1 MITAMQQ
8 QLRTGLFLLL
18 TLSTAVLSAAC
29 SEADDT
35 DDSSGTGGDS
45 AGTGGD
51 SAVDPQFPTNT
62 SEASVAA
69 FLEAESYK
77 SWAGDAE
84 IRVGGS
90 VNVHGDNLRVYLND
104 AAVDSHTDTV
114 GENSDASPGSMA
126 VKELYDESGT
136 LVGRATSLLDES
148 GEWTYYC
155 DSSVDTLCTGSSIDM
170 PVYNNFACQSCHGD
184 QIYAPVPE

>member
-1 MITAMQQ
+1 MKQ

-18 TLSTAVLSAAC
+18 TLSTAGLTLAC
-29 SEADDT
+29 SEAEDT
-35 DDSSGTGGDS
+35 DDS
-45 AGTGGD
+45 AGTGGE
-51 SAVDPQFPTNT
+51 SAEEPQFPTDT

-77 SWAGDAE
+77 SWTADAE

-90 VNVHGDNLRVYLND
+90 VVNVHGDNLRVYLND
-104 AAVDSHTDTV
+104 AAVESHTDTV

-155 DSSVDTLCTGSSIDM
+155 DSSVDTLCTGSSIEM